1 MVAVQLKPSRQVKR
15 RENLLNEK
23 FLKKH
28 GLRTRG
34 ERVIAFIEKYCL
46 VPEGALV
53 GQPLKLLDFQKK
65 WILEVYDNPHGTAKA
80 ILSMARKNGK
90 TSLIACLVLV
100 HLVGCEAKLNSQ
112 ICSGAMSLE
121 NAALVFDLC
130 HKMIMLNPKLAKI
143 IKVTPSRKRLRGLL
157 MNVEYRALSAE
168 GKTNMGGSPILAI
181 LDEVGQV
188 VGASDKFVDAIITS
202 QGAHENPLLF
212 VISTQAANDSDLLSI
227 WIDDAPKDERC
238 VCHVYEADPAAK
250 VLDEKAWYAANPAL
264 GIFRSLKDVT
274 KMAGDASR
282 MPSFENSF
290 RNLYLN
296 QRVSIKSP
304 FVSRDAWSACN
315 APTCALED
323 CIEFYAGLDLSMRTD
338 LTAFV
343 IYGLSP
349 DGVWNVYPYFWTP
362 EIGFAERT
370 ARDRAPYDV
379 WVKQGF
385 LNIVDG
391 KATVD
396 YEFVVQE
403 ILEIVSNIKITA
415 IAFDRYRIEYFK
427 KEIQRL
433 KETLPELFADVE
445 ERLPLV
451 EWGQGFKD
459 MSPAIDALE
468 AKILN
473 KEIAHG
479 GHPVLTMC
487 AANAMITSD
496 PAENRKFAKLKTSG
510 RIDGIVAL
518 AMAAGIASVLHENE
532 GDLQDFI
539 DTPLVLGRKS

>member
-1 MVAVQLKPSRQVKR
+1 MVAIPKPSRQVNR
-15 RENLLNEK
+15 RAKLLNEK
-23 FLKKH
+23 FLKKI
-28 GLRTRG
+28 RTRG
-34 ERVIAFIEKYCL
+34 ERVIEFIEKYCL
-46 VPEGALV
+46 VPEGSLV
-53 GQPLKLLDFQKK
+53 GQPMKLLPFQKK
-65 WILEVYDNPHGTAKA
+65 WILEVYDNVHGTAKA

-100 HLVGCEAKLNSQ
+100 HLVGPEAKQNSQ

-121 NAALVFDLC
+121 NAALVFDLA
-130 HKMIMLNPKLAKI
+130 HKMIMLNSKLSKI
-143 IKVTPSRKRLRGLL
+143 IKVTPSRKRLRGLI

-202 QGAHENPLLF
+202 QGAHDNPLLL

-227 WIDDAPKDERC
+227 WIDDAPKDDRC
-238 VCHVYEADPAAK
+238 VCHVYESDPAAN
-250 VLDEKAWYAANPAL
+250 VLDQKAWRDANPAL
-264 GIFRSLKDVT
+264 GVFRSFKDVE

-304 FVSRDAWSACN
+304 FISRNAWLACN

-323 CIEFYAGLDLSMRTD
+323 CIEWYAGLDLSLRTD

-343 IYGLSP
+343 IYGLSSE
-349 DGVWNVYPYFWTP
+349 GIWNVYPYFWTP
-362 EIGFAERT
+362 ERGFAERT

-385 LNIVDG
+385 LNLVAG
-391 KATVD
+391 ATVD
-396 YEFVVQE
+396 YEFVVEE
-403 ILEIVSNIKITA
+403 ILEIIADIKITA

-427 KEIQRL
+427 KEIERM
-433 KETLPELFADVE
+433 KESIPDVE

-451 EWGQGFKD
+451 PWGQGFKD

-473 KEIAHG
+473 VQLAHS

-487 AANAMITSD
+487 AANAMITTD

-532 GDLQDFI
+532 GALDSFLNA
-539 DTPLVLGRKS
+539 PLVLSHKTQ